1 LRQLPHGRKLVATI
15 ECNDVGRTLVTVFA
29 SRSLP
34 LPSGMGLQFCF
45 GADLGP
51 MHAAGR
57 MVADVTVTT

>member
-1 LRQLPHGRKLVATI
+1 MLGRRLPQLGAPPWSNLQVNNA
-15 ECNDVGRTLVTVFA
+15 LVTVFV